1 MNIKREIFGQC
12 PKGEKV
18 FLYTL
23 VNPNGISV
31 KITNYGAI
39 ITDIEMAD
47 KDGKKENVVLGFS
60 TLEEYLSPAYLAS
73 YPYFG
78 AVCGRY
84 CNRIAGGKL
93 EVDGINYQL
102 YINNGPNHLHGGAT
116 GFDKVVWSPKTI
128 EMPDFVGLELKYR
141 SVHLEENYPGNLD
154 VSILYKLTHKN
165 ELQIEYKAV
174 TDRTTVVNLTNHT
187 YFNLNGGKENVFNHL
202 LQINSKKRTVN
213 DANLIPT
220 GEITDVTNTPF
231 DFSMTKPVGQD
242 INSLAD
248 GYDLNYPLDSPGQKL
263 IFAGKLSEDQTGRS
277 VTVYTNE
284 PGIQI
289 YTGYYIPE
297 VGGRFGRY
305 SGIALETQH
314 YPDSPNHPEFPS
326 TLLHPGETYKSKTT
340 YSFETSQLCKH

>member
-1 MNIKREIFGQC
+1 MNIKKEIFGHC

-23 VNPNGISV
+23 VNPNGITV

-39 ITDIEMAD
+39 ITSIMMPD
-47 KDGKKENVVLGFS
+47 KNGNRENIVLGFNE
-60 TLEEYLSPAYLAS
+60 LDEYLSSEYLNS

-93 EVDGINYQL
+93 SIEGVYYQL
-102 YINNGPNHLHGGAT
+102 FVNNGPNSLHGGQT
-116 GFDKVVWSPKTI
+116 GFDKMVWAPKTI

-165 ELQIEYKAV
+165 ELLIEYKAV

-187 YFNLNGGKENVFNHL
+187 YFNLNGGKEDVLSHQ
-202 LQINSKKRTVN
+202 LQINSTKRTVN
-213 DANLIPT
+213 DADLIPT
-220 GEITDVTNTPF
+220 GEIADVTNTPF
-231 DFSMTKPVGQD
+231 DFSVGKPVGQD
-242 INSLAD
+242 IGTLPD
-248 GYDLNYPLDSPGQKL
+248 GYDLNYPLGNPDHKL
-263 IFAGKLSEDQTGRS
+263 IFAGKLSEPQSGRAVS
-277 VTVYTNE
+277 VFTTE

-297 VGGRFGRY
+297 LGGRFGRY
-305 SGIALETQH
+305 SGLALETQH
-314 YPDSPNHPEFPS
+314 YPDSPNHPDFP
-326 TLLHPGETYKSKTT
+326 TTVLHPGEIYKSKTS
-340 YSFETSQLCKH
+340 YHFETSH